1 MSLVGCQVKNKGLKL
16 TMARVTTYH
25 VVSPQQASD
34 LKVLLIIH
42 VQYLH
47 AGDKQ
52 TRAGCINKVSLSC
65 VKYQ

>member
-16 TMARVTTYH
+16 TTARVTTYH

-42 VQYLH
+42 MRSYMLETSKHEQV
-47 AGDKQ
+47 
-52 TRAGCINKVSLSC
+52 VSTKCHFS
-65 VKYQ
+65 V

>member
-16 TMARVTTYH
+16 TTARVTTYH

-42 VQYLH
+42 VH
-47 AGDKQ
+47 TCMPQ
-52 TRAGCINKVSLSC
+52 TSKHE
-65 VKYQ
+65 